1 MHGFMPIIVQ
11 AVTFDEYKVWLKTL

>member
-11 AVTFDEYKVWLKTL
+11 AVTYNEYKEWLKTL

>member
-11 AVTFDEYKVWLKTL
+11 AVTFDEYKEWLKTL